1 MAKRTNKTPDA
12 VNDEVMQDDIKQT
25 EENAVDNASTAE
37 AAETEKD
44 GRDSINSNVFEPVAV
59 EVLLRANH
67 PQESYGRIGR
77 RFTKDAPVVIELKDL
92 SGEEVFALEQD
103 IWLETRYIG

>member
-1 MAKRTNKTPDA
+1 MAKRTNKTSDGI
-12 VNDEVMQDDIKQT
+12 NDEDVKQT
-25 EENAVDNASTAE
+25 EENAVDNTSTT
-37 AAETEKD
+37 ETQKD
-44 GRDSINSNVFEPVAV
+44 GQDTINSNVFEPVAI

-77 RFTKDAPVVIELKDL
+77 RFNKDTPVVIELKDL

-103 IWLETRYIG
+103 VWLETRYIG

>member
-1 MAKRTNKTPDA
+1 MAKRTNKTSDGI
-12 VNDEVMQDDIKQT
+12 NDEDVKQT
-25 EENAVDNASTAE
+25 EENAVNNTSTT
-37 AAETEKD
+37 ETQKD
-44 GRDSINSNVFEPVAV
+44 GQDTINSNVFEPVAI

-77 RFTKDAPVVIELKDL
+77 RFNKDTPVVIELKDL

-103 IWLETRYIG
+103 VWLETRYIG